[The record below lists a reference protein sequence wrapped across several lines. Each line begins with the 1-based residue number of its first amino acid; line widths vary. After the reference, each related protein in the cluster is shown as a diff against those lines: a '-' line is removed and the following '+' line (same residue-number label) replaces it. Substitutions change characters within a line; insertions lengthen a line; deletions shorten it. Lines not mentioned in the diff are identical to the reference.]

1 MKRKPVW
8 PDLNPK
14 AVIND
19 ALFSI
24 INRATR
30 EWKDGMSYGA
40 RTQMYVHVCI
50 CYIETCMYSVHVY
63 TLFFLM
69 DYFKMILRPPKSY
82 SLCFCFVLTFDLRP

>member
-19 ALFSI
+19 ALFGI

-82 SLCFCFVLTFDLRP
+82 SLCFCFVLTFGLRP